1 MHYGKISCKRL
12 YLCYFS
18 ITSISSLFDA
28 TTVRNVRVTLQKV
41 GEMETGNDLTASPA
55 QTSQAV
61 YRSFV
66 QEEER
71 K

>member
-28 TTVRNVRVTLQKV
+28 TTVRNVTLQKV
-41 GEMETGNDLTASPA
+41 REMETGNDLTASPA